1 MIFDDYGNQV
11 KTGPLV
17 ELNSRL
23 DHDQDR
29 MTAIEANLA
38 ANTKA
43 TQELAAAVQDVVA
56 FFSAMAGA
64 LKVLDMLGRLAKP
77 LGYII
82 ALFAAAVSF
91 WVAIKSGHIGP
102 R

>member
-1 MIFDDYGNQV
+1 MIFGNQV
-11 KTGPLV
+11 TPPRPKTIY
-17 ELNSRL
+17 ERL
-23 DHDQDR
+23 DDGDAR
-29 MTAIEANLA
+29 MAAIEADLA

-56 FFSAMAGA
+56 FFSAMSGA
-64 LKVLDMLGRLAKP
+64 LKALDMLGRLTKP

-82 ALFAAAVSF
+82 AFCAAAVSF
-91 WVAIKSGHIGP
+91 WTAIKSGHIGP